1 MKNVTK
7 TILMGVSVLT
17 LGAFTMNGAMAQDTE
32 TSVETNTTTTTD
44 TDVESKST
52 TIQDSGVTFGEKT
65 KIRGDVYTGS
75 NTAET
80 EIETDVETDISS
92 DTSTD
97 DIDVTGDTNTNLD
110 DGAEINTSTEITTNN
125 LDKGEKKGYS
135 KQTHWEKRLENNA
148 RANR

>member
-7 TILMGVSVLT
+7 TILMGASVLT

-32 TSVETNTTTTTD
+32 TSVETNSTTTTD
-44 TDVESKST
+44 TDVESTST

-80 EIETDVETDISS
+80 EIETDVETNASADSQNDDISVS
-92 DTSTD
+92 
-97 DIDVTGDTNTNLD
+97 GDTNTSLD
-110 DGAEINTSTEITTNN
+110 DGAEINTSTEVTTKNM
-125 LDKGEKKGYS
+125 DRGERKGYD
-135 KQTHWEKRLENNA
+135 KQDNWEHRMSNNA